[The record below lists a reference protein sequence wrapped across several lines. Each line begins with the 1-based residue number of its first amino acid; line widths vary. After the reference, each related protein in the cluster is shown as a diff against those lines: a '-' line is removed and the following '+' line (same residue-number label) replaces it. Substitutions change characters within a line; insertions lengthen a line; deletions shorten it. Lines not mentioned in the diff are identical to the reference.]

1 MAGSRALLQA
11 MMARL
16 QAWLGSR
23 KAALAGLHSGPARQ
37 PWPDRA
43 WLRFLTDELEAPVL
57 AFLVSA
63 AMISGYMTFIR
74 LSEGFVPSAENTGL
88 PTILLIDLGLIVVV
102 ALLLIRRFLRSLG
115 GLAVARAGRRLLLR
129 MVLFFSLVAL
139 VPTVTVTAVSIL
151 LVNFGLQSWF
161 ASPVSTAVKESRKIA
176 EIYLSERENT
186 VRNNA
191 TALAGRLA
199 GSEELRTLDTD
210 GLTRVMDQE
219 AALRDIAEVLL
230 VQIQQGLQD
239 TTPIAKAGT
248 DDFSQARQVE
258 FTFDDLR
265 RANQGELVPL
275 PGSIQ
280 SRVSVLLKPDV
291 SLPLYLLVTQEV
303 DPDVLARVNLTKRA
317 ANVYEGLEAS
327 TEQTQRSALMIFA
340 VIAAALVLTAGGMG
354 LFFAAS
360 ISAPISWLM
369 QAAEQVGGGRLDVHI
384 PVPNTSSKDEF
395 SKLIQAFNRMI
406 SQLRSQRAALLGVNS
421 QLDERRRFTE
431 AVLAGVSAGVIGLDP
446 EGRIRLANRRG
457 TELLGIDL
465 AGQVGTKLATLVP
478 ELAELLQRAL
488 ASPAKIHAEEL
499 PLVNR
504 NLEKLTLKAAVL
516 AELRD
521 QEVLGYIVTFD
532 DVTELVAA
540 QRSAAWSD
548 VARRVAH
555 EIKNPLTPIQLSA
568 ERLKRRYRKQLTEG
582 LETFDLCT
590 DTIVR
595 QVDDIRQMVDEF
607 SSFARSTNPK
617 LERVEVLGLCKQAL
631 FLEGQ
636 AHRSIRYQLES
647 VEETQHA
654 SLDARLFNQAL
665 LNILRNAADALV
677 EHAEALPEDQ
687 RAGFAPKITLEVQ
700 RNLADQTMVLSVVD
714 NGPGM
719 PADKIDRLTDP
730 YVTFKEK
737 GTGLGLAIVKKIVQD
752 HGGQLNLANRRAED
766 GSVAGAQVRLV
777 FPLSPQAPSN
787 TSDDTAVEPPQS

>member
-1 MAGSRALLQA
+1 MEIPRLSALWSAFRAGWH
-11 MMARL
+11 RL
-16 QAWLGSR
+16 
-23 KAALAGLHSGPARQ
+23 AAAPTRLSEGLAVGTPEQRRHIVG
-37 PWPDRA
+37 
-43 WLRFLTDELEAPVL
+43 ELETPVF

-88 PTILLIDLGLIVVV
+88 PTILVIDLGLIVVV
-102 ALLLIRRFLRSLG
+102 ALLLIRRFLSSLG
-115 GLAVARAGRRLLLR
+115 GMSIASAGRRLLLR

-219 AALRDIAEVLL
+219 ATLRDIAEVLL
-230 VQIQQGLQD
+230 IQIQQGQND

-258 FTFDDLR
+258 FSFQDLQ
-265 RANQGELVPL
+265 RADEGELVPL
-275 PGSIQ
+275 PGSVQ
-280 SRVSVLLKPDV
+280 SRVSVLLKPEV
-291 SLPLYLLVTQEV
+291 SLPLYLFVTQEV
-303 DPDVLARVNLTKRA
+303 DPDVLARVNLTRRA
-317 ANVYEGLEAS
+317 ATVYDGLEAS

-369 QAAEQVGGGRLDVHI
+369 QAADQVGAGKLDVHI
-384 PVPNTSSKDEF
+384 PLKDNSRKDEF
-395 SKLIQAFNRMI
+395 AKLIQAFNRMTT
-406 SQLRSQRAALLGVNS
+406 QLRNQRAALLGANS

-431 AVLAGVSAGVIGLDP
+431 AVLSGVSAGVVGLDP
-446 EGRIRLANRRG
+446 NGNIRLANRRG
-457 TELLGIDL
+457 SELLGLDL
-465 AGQVGTKLATLVP
+465 AAQVGTRLTGLVP
-478 ELAELLQRAL
+478 ELAGLLDKAIANPR
-488 ASPAKIHAEEL
+488 KTHAEEL

-516 AELRD
+516 AERRAD
-521 QEVLGYIVTFD
+521 EVLGYIVTFD

-617 LERVEVLGLCKQAL
+617 LERVEVLGLCRQAV
-631 FLEGQ
+631 FLESQ
-636 AHRSIRYQLES
+636 AHRSIDYRLNSDDEA
-647 VEETQHA
+647 VHA

-665 LNILRNAADALV
+665 LNVLRNAADALL
-677 EHAEALPEDQ
+677 EYAEGLDPETDPGANANFKPVIELTVVRDEQ
-687 RAGFAPKITLEVQ
+687 AGTLS
-700 RNLADQTMVLSVVD
+700 LTVLD
-714 NGPGM
+714 NGPGL
-719 PADKIDRLTDP
+719 PSDKIDRLTDP

-752 HGGQLNLANRRAED
+752 HGGQLNLSNRRSAEGAD
-766 GSVAGAQVRLV
+766 VVGAQIRLV
-777 FPLSPQAPSN
+777 FPLSPQAV
-787 TSDDTAVEPPQS
+787 VENQS